1 MRTANVQRQTKET
14 NIDLHV
20 NLDDPSETT
29 IETGVPFFTHM
40 LEALSLHGGIGM
52 HLAVQSD
59 GNPHHVV
66 EDVGI
71 ALGTALKNVI
81 ADTAGIRRF
90 GSASIPMD
98 DSLAT
103 IAVDAAGRSYV
114 VFNATI
120 ASGVDGIDASLVKH
134 FVQSLA
140 SHAMLT
146 IHVNAYGSDDHH
158 TIEAIFK
165 ALGVALSE
173 ALQPREGIRS
183 TKGAVSYTH
192 LTLPTKRIV

>member
-29 IETGVPFFTHM
+29 IETGVPFFTHV

-52 HLAVQSD
+52 HLAVHSD

-71 ALGTALKNVI
+71 ALGMALKNVI

-134 FVQSLA
+134 FIQSLA

-183 TKGAVSYTH
+183 TKGV
-192 LTLPTKRIV
+192 L

>member
-14 NIDLHV
+14 KIDLHV

-29 IETGVPFFTHM
+29 IETGVPFFTHV
-40 LEALSLHGGIGM
+40 LEAFSLHGGIGI
-52 HLAVQSD
+52 HLAVHSD
-59 GNPHHVV
+59 SNPHHVV

-71 ALGTALKNVI
+71 ALGMALKTVI
-81 ADTAGIRRF
+81 ANTAGIRRF

-103 IAVDAAGRSYV
+103 IAIDAAGRSYV

-120 ASGVDGIDASLVKH
+120 ASSVNGIDASLVKH
-134 FVQSLA
+134 FIQSLA

-173 ALQPREGIRS
+173 ALQPRVGIRS
-183 TKGAVSYTH
+183 TKGV
-192 LTLPTKRIV
+192 L

>member
-1 MRTANVQRQTKET
+1 MIDMRTADVARKTRETK
-14 NIDLHV
+14 IDLHL
-20 NLDDPSETT
+20 NLDDASERA
-29 IETGVPFFTHM
+29 IDTGVPFFTHV

-52 HLAVQSD
+52 RLTVLSD

-71 ALGTALKNVI
+71 ALGIALRSVI
-81 ADTAGIRRF
+81 TNMEGIKRF

-103 IAVDAAGRSYV
+103 IAVDAAGRSYL
-114 VFNATI
+114 VFNTTI
-120 ASGVDGIDASLVKH
+120 ASGVDGIDASLMKH
-134 FVQSLA
+134 FIQSLA

-146 IHVNAYGSDDHH
+146 IHVNAYGTDDHH

-165 ALGVALSE
+165 ALGVALND
-173 ALQPREGIRS
+173 ALQPREGVRS
-183 TKGAVSYTH
+183 TKGI
-192 LTLPTKRIV
+192 L

>member
-1 MRTANVQRQTKET
+1 MVDMRIADVARTTKET
-14 NIDLHV
+14 KIELHL
-20 NLDDPSETT
+20 NLDDASERA
-29 IETGVPFFTHM
+29 IDTGVPFFTHV
-40 LEALSLHGGIGM
+40 LEALTLHGGIGM
-52 HLAVQSD
+52 RLSVQSD

-71 ALGTALKNVI
+71 ALGMALRDVI
-81 ADTAGIRRF
+81 TNMEGIKRF
-90 GSASIPMD
+90 GNASIPMD

-120 ASGVDGIDASLVKH
+120 ASAVDGIDASLVKH
-134 FVQSLA
+134 FMQSLA

-165 ALGVALSE
+165 AVGVALSE
-173 ALQPREGIRS
+173 ALQPRQGIRS
-183 TKGAVSYTH
+183 TKG
-192 LTLPTKRIV
+192 LL

>member
-14 NIDLHV
+14 VIDLHI
-20 NLDDPSETT
+20 NLDNPSETT
-29 IETGVPFFTHM
+29 IDTGVPFFTHV
-40 LEALSLHGGIGM
+40 LEAFSLHGGIGM
-52 HLAVQSD
+52 RLTVKSD

-71 ALGTALKNVI
+71 ALGVALKDVI
-81 ADTAGIRRF
+81 AAMAGIKRF
-90 GSASIPMD
+90 GAASIPMD

-103 IAVDAAGRSYV
+103 IAIDVAGRSYV

-120 ASGVDGIDASLVKH
+120 AANVEGIDASLVKH
-134 FVQSLA
+134 FIQSMA
-140 SHAMLT
+140 SNAMLT

-165 ALGVALSE
+165 ALGVALHE
-173 ALQPREGIRS
+173 ALEPRAGIRS
-183 TKGAVSYTH
+183 TKGV
-192 LTLPTKRIV
+192 LK